1 MTLEAP
7 LVIIIGIVL
16 IAVGAMV
23 VYITWKRRKT
33 GVPAEPLVMNW
44 RFFSIQF
51 AVGLFLALAG
61 AFLMWNG
68 SILGEDTTGIARV
81 VGIVGI
87 ALIATA
93 AVTGRAI
100 KP

>member
-7 LVIIIGIVL
+7 LVIIMGIVL
-16 IAVGAMV
+16 IAAGAVV
-23 VYITWKRRKT
+23 VYLAWKRRKT
-33 GVPAEPLVMNW
+33 GVPPEPLVMN
-44 RFFSIQF
+44 RRAFSIQF
-51 AVGLFLALAG
+51 AVGLCLALAG

-87 ALIATA
+87 ALIATSP
-93 AVTGRAI
+93 VTGRAI